1 MARAA
6 VQSPGSG
13 VVHVRIILDPNREPA
28 LRLELA
34 RSELPIFRAVLERA
48 SFIDTRPEMQNSVFD
63 LVERMLRE
71 LPEDPP
77 AQTRS

>member
-1 MARAA
+1 
-6 VQSPGSG
+6 
-13 VVHVRIILDPNREPA
+13 VRIILDQNREPA

-34 RSELPIFRAVLERA
+34 RSEVPIFRGVLERA
-48 SFIDTRPEMQNSVFD
+48 SFIDTRPELQNAVFD

-77 AQTRS
+77 APRRP